1 MPNIS
6 WNEIK
11 HNALLFSRSWQD
23 VTSEQAE
30 KQTFW
35 NEFFQIFGISRRLVA
50 TFESPVKRRTGSTGF
65 IDLLWKGK
73 VLVEHKSAGESLD
86 AAESQAFAY
95 ILNLHETG
103 RQHEAPGSVL
113 LSDFQCFALCD
124 RQFKCS

>member
-113 LSDFQCFALCD
+113 LSAFQCFALSD